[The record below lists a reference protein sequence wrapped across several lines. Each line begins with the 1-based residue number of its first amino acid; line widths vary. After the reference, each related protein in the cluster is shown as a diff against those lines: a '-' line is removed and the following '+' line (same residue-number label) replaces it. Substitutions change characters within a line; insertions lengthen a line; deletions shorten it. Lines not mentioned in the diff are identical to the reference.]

1 MVGLHR
7 VVPILMQKRRE
18 KMNLVEKLMAVDK
31 GQFDKLDTKELQSKQ
46 LKKLLG
52 EEAKVKIQA
61 VDGDLFGGLSAS
73 GLDEEGE
80 VDYGRAFSTNAKIAA
95 AGIIE
100 PDLKNEA
107 LLRHLGVATP
117 ADAAKKIFKGEINK
131 ISAEIARLSGFESE
145 EKTDKEIKN

>member
-1 MVGLHR
+1 
-7 VVPILMQKRRE
+7 
-18 KMNLVEKLMAVDK
+18 MNLVEKLMAVDK

-52 EEAKVKIQA
+52 EDAKVKIQA

-131 ISAEIARLSGFESE
+131 ISAEIAKLSGFESE

>member
-1 MVGLHR
+1 
-7 VVPILMQKRRE
+7 
-18 KMNLVEKLMAVDK
+18 MNLVEKLMAVDK
-31 GQFDKLDTKELQSKQ
+31 GEFEKLETKEIPSKQ
-46 LKKLLG
+46 LSKLLG

-73 GLDEEGE
+73 GLDEEGD
-80 VDYGRAFSTNAKIAA
+80 VDYSRAFSTNAKIAA

-100 PDLKNEA
+100 PDLKSEG

-131 ISAEIARLSGFESE
+131 ISAEIAKISGFESE
-145 EKTDKEIKN
+145 KETDKEVKN